1 MREYFLIHKTGKLQ
15 RICFLLAFTWGGLF
29 FYHANEKRGCCVREI
44 LRNHY
49 ERKQL
54 FHKM

>member
-1 MREYFLIHKTGKLQ
+1 MREYFPIHKTGKLQ